1 MTAEAEAAAPPA
13 EELEQRKERVGA
25 IVARRLLRA
34 VLVAWGVSLVA
45 FALVRIVPGD
55 PVAVLLGDLASE
67 ERIQRLREE
76 LYLTG
81 SFFDQYFGYMGDLIR
96 LDLGRSIMTTRPVLT
111 GIGDTLPVTLWLT
124 GLGMLVALVI
134 AVPLGVIG
142 GLTSSNLYRLG
153 FNLISSALIATPVF
167 VSGVLLL
174 LPFAVWWRWLPVGGY
189 VSSFPQNLYYLILP
203 AVVTGIPIGMIFGR
217 VLQESIRETYTEEFV
232 ETGLVWGIG
241 KTAFM
246 WRYLVRPSIAP
257 VIGLLG
263 YIVGAYLAAAVVVET
278 VFVLPGIGTYLVR
291 GVLARDY
298 PVVQGTLF
306 IFGLIVVV
314 VHFLADAL
322 SAVIDPRARVMS

>member
-111 GIGDTLPVTLWLT
+111 GVGDTLPVTLWLT

-142 GLTSSNLYRLG
+142 GLTSSNLYRLA

-174 LPFAVWWRWLPVGGY
+174 LPFAVWWRWLPVGNY

>member
-1 MTAEAEAAAPPA
+1 MTTETANAPA
-13 EELEQRKERVGA
+13 EELEQRKERVA
-25 IVARRLLRA
+25 AAVARRLLRA

-76 LYLTG
+76 LHLTG
-81 SFFDQYFGYMGDLIR
+81 SFVNQYLGYMSDLLK
-96 LDLGRSIMTTRPVLT
+96 LDFGRSIMTTRPVLT

-124 GLGMLVALVI
+124 GFGMLVAVVI
-134 AVPLGVIG
+134 ALPLGVVG
-142 GLTSSNLYRLG
+142 GLTRSNLYRLS
-153 FNLISSALIATPVF
+153 FNLLSSALIATPVF

-174 LPFAVWWRWLPVGGY
+174 LPFAVWLRWVPVAGY
-189 VSSFPQNLYYLILP
+189 EYAFPQNIQYLILP

-232 ETGLVWGIG
+232 ETGLVWGID

-257 VIGLLG
+257 VIGLMG
-263 YIVGAYLAAAVVVET
+263 YIVGAYLAAAVIVET

-306 IFGLIVVV
+306 IFGFIVVA
-314 VHFLADAL
+314 VHFLADTLA
-322 SAVIDPRARVMS
+322 AVIDPRARVMS